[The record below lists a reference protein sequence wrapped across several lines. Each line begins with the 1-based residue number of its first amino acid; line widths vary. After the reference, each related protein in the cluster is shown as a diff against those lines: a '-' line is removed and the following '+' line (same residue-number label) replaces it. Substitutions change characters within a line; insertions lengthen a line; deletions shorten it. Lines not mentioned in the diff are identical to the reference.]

1 MPVLN
6 VFRMLGLMGGRRVK
20 VESSADAGVE
30 TLRLHGVRQGPEIM
44 ALAGLED
51 RTLGVLIWHY
61 HDDDLPAPDAAVEL
75 LLRGLPFQ
83 AGSVLVQHYRIDR
96 DHSNAFEAWKRMGSP
111 PRPTSNQLAALKR
124 SAQLE
129 PLTSPCWQRPQA
141 GVLSLKFP
149 LPRQAVSLVTLR
161 W

>member
-1 MPVLN
+1 
-6 VFRMLGLMGGRRVK
+6 
-20 VESSADAGVE
+20 
-30 TLRLHGVRQGPEIM
+30 M

-51 RTLGVLIWHY
+51 RTLSVLIWHY

-75 LLRGLPFQ
+75 LLRGLPVQ

-111 PRPTSNQLAALKR
+111 PRPTSQQLAALKR

-129 PLTSPCWQRPQA
+129 AITSPCWQRPGA
-141 GVLSLKFP
+141 GALSLKFP
-149 LPRQAVSLVTLR
+149 LPRQAVSLVMPR

>member
-1 MPVLN
+1 M
-6 VFRMLGLMGGRRVK
+6 
-20 VESSADAGVE
+20 
-30 TLRLHGVRQGPEIM
+30 HGVRQGPEIM

-61 HDDDLPAPDAAVEL
+61 HDDDLPGPDAAVDL
-75 LLRGLPFQ
+75 CLRGLPAQ
-83 AGSVLVQHYRIDR
+83 AGSVLVQHTGLTATTATRL
-96 DHSNAFEAWKRMGSP
+96 EAWKRMGSP
-111 PRPTSNQLAALKR
+111 PRPTSQQLAALKR

-129 PLTSPCWQRPQA
+129 AITSPCWQRPVA
-141 GVLSLKFP
+141 GALSLKFP

>member
-1 MPVLN
+1 
-6 VFRMLGLMGGRRVK
+6 
-20 VESSADAGVE
+20 
-30 TLRLHGVRQGPEIM
+30 M

-51 RTLGVLIWHY
+51 RTLGVLVWHY
-61 HDDDLPAPDAAVEL
+61 HDDDLPGPDAAVDL
-75 LLRGLPFQ
+75 CLRGLPAQ
-83 AGSVLVQHYRIDR
+83 AGSVLVQQYRIDR

-111 PRPTSNQLAALKR
+111 PRPTSQQLAALKR

-129 PLTSPCWQRPQA
+129 AITSPCWQRPVA
-141 GVLSLKFP
+141 GALSLKFP